1 LGHRLDLGTSPGN
14 AAAGELPET
23 RGGDVMGVGG
33 SVRSGAAGAGPGS
46 TGENEQLQ
54 WPLADALPLGCS
66 VGIMAYNEEGNIAN
80 AIRTVLAQQPASMP
94 ITELI
99 VVASGCTD
107 GTTAIVDELA
117 LTEPRV
123 RLIVQERREGKA
135 SAVNLFIGAARSPIL
150 LMTGAD
156 VLVKDGTIDA
166 LLRHFQDPAVGMV
179 GGHPIPVNDETT
191 FLGHAVHLLWRL
203 HDRIARNS
211 PKLGEIV
218 AFRNVVPSI
227 ALDSSVDEMS
237 VQALVTQLQYQ
248 LVYEPQAIV
257 YNRGPTTVGDFLRQ
271 RRRIH
276 AGHLRVR
283 KQQRH
288 TASTMSSTRVGR
300 ALLGSGSFRTPRAAL
315 WTLGTVWLE
324 ATARLL
330 GRYDYMR
337 RRSHQVWAT
346 ALTTKRHIAEGTS
359 AEAGRNILVF
369 HIIDFHSH
377 QLELGMHASRQ
388 LMRQVVQ
395 HVQHGL
401 GPDALVSTKAS
412 GIIITQLSGDPQ
424 TAERTASEV
433 VRVVDETSL
442 ACTGHREGVPVKL
455 ACAIIAFTPV
465 GHTLGSILAAAPL
478 PIDEHVEL
486 LGSSVRDALTEAI

>member
-1 LGHRLDLGTSPGN
+1 
-14 AAAGELPET
+14 
-23 RGGDVMGVGG
+23 MGVSG
-33 SVRSGAAGAGPGS
+33 SVRSGAVDVGHGS
-46 TGENEQLQ
+46 RGENDQLKR
-54 WPLADALPLGCS
+54 PVTDVPPLGCS
-66 VGIMAYNEEGNIAN
+66 VGIMAYNEEGNIAH
-80 AIRTVLAQQPASMP
+80 AIRTVLAQQPTSMQ
-94 ITELI
+94 ITELL

-107 GTTAIVDELA
+107 GTTAIVAGLA
-117 LTEPRV
+117 LADPRV
-123 RLIVQERREGKA
+123 RLILQERREGKA

-150 LMTGAD
+150 LMVGAD

-203 HDRIARNS
+203 HDRIARKS

-227 ALDSSVDEMS
+227 SLDSSVDEMS
-237 VQALVTQLQYQ
+237 VQALITQLQYH

-257 YNRGPTTVGDFLRQ
+257 YNRGPATVGDFLRQ

-276 AGHLRVR
+276 AGHLGVR
-283 KQQRH
+283 KRQRY
-288 TASTMSSTRVGR
+288 TASTMSSARVGR

-315 WTLGTVWLE
+315 WTLGTVCLE

-330 GRYDYMR
+330 GRYDYIR
-337 RRSHQVWAT
+337 RRSHHVWAT

-359 AEAGRNILVF
+359 AQTERNILVF
-369 HIIDFHSH
+369 HILDFHRH

-388 LMRQVVQ
+388 LTRQVVQ

-412 GIIITQLSGDPQ
+412 GLIITQLSGDPQ
-424 TAERTASEV
+424 TAARAACEV
-433 VRVVDETSL
+433 VRTVDQTTF
-442 ACTGHREGVPVKL
+442 ACNGYREGVSVKL
-455 ACAIIAFTPV
+455 ACAIIALTPV
-465 GHTLGSILAAAPL
+465 GHTLRSILTSAPL
-478 PIDEHVEL
+478 PNDEHSEL
-486 LGSSVRDALTEAI
+486 LGSSVRDALTEAS